1 MKKIMALAVASAFAM
16 PAMAV
21 DVTISGEVETT
32 YSSADGANTMS
43 QGTQDIKVSFAD
55 TLANGMEVS
64 GYVLNDSANGTITQ
78 DSAVTIS
85 GGFGSVQVGKD
96 AGKGGDQFDD
106 VSDVASGGSGANAEI
121 DDGVATSASIQ
132 YTPNLGME
140 GLTATIGYSAA
151 STGTNTEVVGY
162 GIKYATPGFS
172 LAYGAMDSDNST
184 LKTATIASATMSMG
198 PVFIGVDSSSKI
210 AGVDGDDSIAIGLTY
225 TVGDIIFA
233 YETMTTEDATNVDAT
248 DTVFDITYNVGAG
261 LQVYVS
267 ADKNETAGAS
277 AVTTVDSTIVGVE
290 YKF

>member
-32 YSSADGANTMS
+32 YSSADGTNTMS
-43 QGTQDIKVSFAD
+43 QGTQDIKVSFSD

-64 GYVLNDSANGTITQ
+64 GYVLNDSSAGAITQ
-78 DSAVTIS
+78 DSALTIS
-85 GGFGSVQVGKD
+85 GDFGAIQVGKD
-96 AGKGGDQFDD
+96 AGKGGDRFDD
-106 VSDVASGGSGANAEI
+106 VSDVASGGSGADAEI
-121 DDGVATSASIQ
+121 DDGVSTTASVQ

-140 GLTATIGYSAA
+140 GVTAHIGYSAGA
-151 STGTNTEVVGY
+151 SSNTEVVGY
-162 GIKYATPGFS
+162 GVKYSTTGFS
-172 LAYGAMDSDNST
+172 LAYGAMDSDDSS
-184 LKTATIASATMSMG
+184 LKTATIASATVSMG

-210 AGVDGDDSIAIGLTY
+210 AGVDGDDSMAIGLTY

-233 YETMTTEDATNVDAT
+233 YETMTTEDDTNVDAT
-248 DTVFDITYNVGAG
+248 DTVFDVTYNVGAG